1 MNLDT
6 VRYYAPAA
14 FAITPDASL
23 SDSYS
28 HVTTARVL
36 DALQQDGW
44 RITDAR
50 QPRTRTGSPVDT
62 WITTSTRSFS
72 PSPVRLACTLMS
84 GE

>member
-6 VRYYAPAA
+6 VRHLAPAA

-28 HVTTARVL
+28 HVTTAHVL

-44 RITDAR
+44 TITDAR
-50 QPRTRTGSPVDT
+50 
-62 WITTSTRSFS
+62 
-72 PSPVRLACTLMS
+72 
-84 GE
+84 